1 MKNSI
6 LLAIGLIVTA
16 AAIALSDTLF
26 EALYFDNEFSN
37 EMYNSH
43 LYFTNILI
51 VAITAW
57 GLAAIYY
64 YIINSVS
71 FSRWYHW
78 LMVSAAA
85 VVICPIASYFHIT
98 GTMEEMQL
106 NFEHQAFHFVLTE
119 AFVEAAMFVIASFSI
134 RWWSSNC
141 RHTPF
146 PE

>member
-37 EMYNSH
+37 EMYNNH

-78 LMVSAAA
+78 LMVLAAA
-85 VVICPIASYFHIT
+85 VIICPIASYFHIT

>member
-78 LMVSAAA
+78 LMLLAAA
-85 VVICPIASYFHIT
+85 VIICPIASYFYIT

>member
-1 MKNSI
+1 MKNSF

-78 LMVSAAA
+78 LMVLAAA
-85 VVICPIASYFHIT
+85 FVICPIASYFHIT

-106 NFEHQAFHFVLTE
+106 NFEHQAFHFILTE

>member
-57 GLAAIYY
+57 GLAATYY

-78 LMVSAAA
+78 LMVLAAA
-85 VVICPIASYFHIT
+85 VVICPIARYLHIT
-98 GTMEEMQL
+98 GTMEVRQL
-106 NFEHQAFHFVLTE
+106 KFEHQAFHFVLTE

>member
-78 LMVSAAA
+78 LMVLAAT

>member
-78 LMVSAAA
+78 LMVLAAA
-85 VVICPIASYFHIT
+85 VMIRPIASYFHIT

>member
-57 GLAAIYY
+57 GLAATYY

-78 LMVSAAA
+78 LMVLAAA
-85 VVICPIASYFHIT
+85 VIICPTASYFHIT

>member
-78 LMVSAAA
+78 LMVLAAT
-85 VVICPIASYFHIT
+85 VVICSIASYFHIT

>member
-6 LLAIGLIVTA
+6 LLTIGLIVTA

-57 GLAAIYY
+57 GLATIYY

-78 LMVSAAA
+78 LMVLAAA
-85 VVICPIASYFHIT
+85 AVICPIASYFHIT

>member
-78 LMVSAAA
+78 LMVLAAA
-85 VVICPIASYFHIT
+85 VIICPIASYFHIT
-98 GTMEEMQL
+98 GTMEEMQDRKS
-106 NFEHQAFHFVLTE
+106 V
-119 AFVEAAMFVIASFSI
+119 V
-134 RWWSSNC
+134 
-141 RHTPF
+141 
-146 PE
+146 